1 MSDMDTALSLL
12 QNRLR
17 RQILERLV
25 REPHYP
31 MHLADLTGVS
41 QQAIVKHLRALE
53 RGGLVQ
59 KEQVPSE
66 KGGPPKTVYSV
77 NDSFSLRIDLGPDL
91 FNCEQRKLPSG
102 GPMRLSNRLPQS
114 VIPIVDSVSGRKKI
128 AVGEGMGYLGE
139 LNEAIESLDRQRDA
153 LIALHQQIRGRIGA
167 AVEADFDVYEERSIV
182 HSIVES
188 KGQLADF
195 SRLADELRLET
206 PEFNQ
211 LMNQVSKRLEHQFAK
226 RAGHVVAVSP
236 TSSLKWWI
244 NPSKE

>member
-12 QNRLR
+12 QNKLR

-77 NDSFSLRIDLGPDL
+77 NDSFSL
-91 FNCEQRKLPSG
+91 S
-102 GPMRLSNRLPQS
+102 
-114 VIPIVDSVSGRKKI
+114 KKKKMDKKKNKTKMK
-128 AVGEGMGYLGE
+128 A
-139 LNEAIESLDRQRDA
+139 
-153 LIALHQQIRGRIGA
+153 
-167 AVEADFDVYEERSIV
+167 
-182 HSIVES
+182 
-188 KGQLADF
+188 
-195 SRLADELRLET
+195 
-206 PEFNQ
+206 
-211 LMNQVSKRLEHQFAK
+211 SKR
-226 RAGHVVAVSP
+226 
-236 TSSLKWWI
+236 
-244 NPSKE
+244 